1 MKPRGPAARR
11 VVLAACGAIL
21 TLCVADWAT
30 GDTPPFRVGAHLALY
45 AVAFV
50 AYLMALVASPGLSRR
65 GLLVALGVALAWR
78 VALVAAPPFND
89 DVNRYVWEGRIQ
101 HHGGNPFKWS
111 DRPTVERWAPL
122 RDEVWDGINHRRMP
136 AIYPPLFQLA
146 ARGVTAIHDSV
157 TVMKAF
163 LVLCEMVTLGF
174 LAWLLRRRRLP
185 AERLLIMAWSPLAL
199 VEIAGAGHND
209 AFAVMWLVAGLLAL
223 DLDRPLLSAL
233 AVGAG
238 SMAKLLP
245 GFVAVAWA
253 RRYRPWHVMA
263 ALGVVVVCVWPY
275 LDAGRTLFHSLS
287 RFARFWRFNETLFA
301 PLAAVLGSH
310 TAAVRAGAVLTL
322 LLALLLAWRRTD
334 TATAA
339 MAVVAASLL
348 LSPNVLPWYALWF
361 LPLLVLRDDPAALLF
376 TGTVSLAYLAYPEYQ
391 SGDRWK
397 VGWGVR
403 ALEYLPC
410 VVVLL
415 LTHLRRGRPGPPPGV
430 QPESGRVGVS
440 EGGRRAG

>member
-1 MKPRGPAARR
+1 MLSTSPRRAGG
-11 VVLAACGAIL
+11 VLAACGVVL
-21 TLCVADWAT
+21 SLCVASWAT
-30 GDTPPFRVGAHLALY
+30 GDAPPFRVGVHLALY
-45 AVAFV
+45 GVAFV
-50 AYLMALVASPGLSRR
+50 AYLVALVASPGLSRR
-65 GLLVALGVALAWR
+65 GLLLALGVAFVWR

-89 DVNRYVWEGRIQ
+89 DINRYVWEGRIQ

-122 RDEVWDGINHRRMP
+122 RDEVWEGINHRRLP

-146 ARGVTAIHDSV
+146 ARGVTALHDSV
-157 TVMKAF
+157 TAMKAF
-163 LVLCEMVTLGF
+163 LVLCEIATLGL
-174 LAWLLRRRRLP
+174 LAWVLRRRRLP

-209 AFAVMWLVAGLLAL
+209 AFAMMWLVAALLAL
-223 DLDRPLLSAL
+223 ELDRPLLSAL

-245 GFVAVAWA
+245 GFVALAWG
-253 RRYRPWHVMA
+253 RRYRPWHALA
-263 ALGVVVVCVWPY
+263 ALGVIALTVWPY

-301 PLAAVLGSH
+301 PLAALLGSH
-310 TAAVRAGAVLTL
+310 EAAVRVGGVL
-322 LLALLLAWRRTD
+322 LLVLALALAWRRTELV
-334 TATAA
+334 AA
-339 MAVVAASLL
+339 AFAVVGASLL

-361 LPLLVLRDDPAALLF
+361 VPLLVLRDEPAALLF
-376 TGTVSLAYLAYPEYQ
+376 TGTIGLAYLVYPAHL
-391 SGDRWK
+391 SGEPWM

-410 VVVLL
+410 LVVLL
-415 LTHLRRGRPGPPPGV
+415 LTHLRRPGAGPPPPHL
-430 QPESGRVGVS
+430 PE
-440 EGGRRAG
+440 